1 MWTADGQSISSPPLV
16 GIHSAGRQAIMP
28 SGGGEQPLRHTAS
41 RPYHTRPDPTTRVSL
56 LQYCG
61 GGLHIQQHPT
71 STVSSRAQTRTAS
84 AIRVVRQEH
93 VRHPRGHGAAELGGR
108 TKERATS
115 RSHCVE
121 LEASYMD
128 DAAGGEARR
137 RCGRRGWSVEGC
149 ASPSASLSEVVRA
162 VRPHSGVCQGE
173 RERECM
179 WVRVRLQHHDAT
191 ICEKGSG
198 SREGQWAALTDA
210 GTKLRRTKVHPTCLV
225 QGLRERGIGVV
236 LPRRGIITPKRQ
248 AVHGAGHH
256 PT

>member
-1 MWTADGQSISSPPLV
+1 VDAMRARVAKAPVRGSDNPLDGCRRGDVVDVEDTKMRHTRGRTEDVDGRRPVHFKSTPGRYPFSWAASHHAQRRRRAAP
-16 GIHSAGRQAIMP
+16 SAH
-28 SGGGEQPLRHTAS
+28 GEQI
-41 RPYHTRPDPTTRVSL
+41 RPDQTRPDPTTRVSL

-108 TKERATS
+108 TKERATG

-128 DAAGGEARR
+128 DVAGGEARR

-149 ASPSASLSEVVRA
+149 ASPSASPSEVVRA

-173 RERECM
+173 REWM
-179 WVRVRLQHHDAT
+179 WVRVRLQHHAAT

-198 SREGQWAALTDA
+198 SREG
-210 GTKLRRTKVHPTCLV
+210 
-225 QGLRERGIGVV
+225 
-236 LPRRGIITPKRQ
+236 
-248 AVHGAGHH
+248 
-256 PT
+256 